1 MPLTT
6 EVLEFLLILVL
17 ITNFYLLG
25 ASPLGAA
32 IRMVGLQ
39 GVLLAG
45 LPLLAH
51 TQNLSTHLFFL
62 AAGSL
67 LVKGILIPR
76 LLLWALRD
84 VSLRREVHPY
94 LGFTSSLIF
103 GVLALAASFWLSS
116 LVLFTFSAGSR
127 LLLPTALFMFL
138 CGFFLIIVRK
148 KALSQVIGY
157 LVMENGIYVFGMAL
171 AAKQPFVVEMGVLL
185 DLLVG
190 IFVMGIALYHIN
202 QEFDHIDSEALDVLR
217 DTE

>member
-1 MPLTT
+1 MPMAT
-6 EVLEFLLILVL
+6 EALELLLILVL

-32 IRMVGLQ
+32 IRMAGMQ

-45 LPLLAH
+45 LPLLANA
-51 TQNLSTHLFFL
+51 QNLSPHLFFL

-84 VSLRREVHPY
+84 VSMRREVRPY
-94 LGFTSSLIF
+94 LGFTSSLAF
-103 GVLALAASFWLSS
+103 GVLCLAASFWLSS
-116 LVLFTFSAGSR
+116 LILFPFSTGSR
-127 LLLPTALFMFL
+127 LLFPTALFMFL
-138 CGFFLIIVRK
+138 CGFFLIIARK

-157 LVMENGIYVFGMAL
+157 LVMENGIFVFATAL
-171 AAKQPFVVEMGVLL
+171 AAEQPLVVEMGVLL

-190 IFVMGIALYHIN
+190 VFVMGIAVYHIN
-202 QEFDHIDSEALDVLR
+202 QEFDHIDSEALDILR
-217 DTE
+217 DSE